1 MFWDCLCFFSVS
13 QLLSENTFKPWQH
26 IK

>member
-1 MFWDCLCFFSVS
+1 MFFSVS
-13 QLLSENTFKPWQH
+13 QLLSENTFKPWKH